1 MTYPRSQA
9 TQDIVE
15 TKTQSFNS
23 QLNTVDIYHGHHQFF
38 GKEYI
43 NTLMHGIKYQQVI
56 LNVFSNLYIQHIIYK
71 QEFPWWLK
79 W

>member
-23 QLNTVDIYHGHHQFF
+23 ELNTVDVYHGHHQFF

-43 NTLMHGIKYQQVI
+43 NTLMHGIKY
-56 LNVFSNLYIQHIIYK
+56 
-71 QEFPWWLK
+71 
-79 W
+79 